1 VLIFEGGFMSQ
12 IRPILDKLLVRVNKG
27 EAKTE
32 SGLIISAKTKENEP
46 VIGTVDARGPGGNID
61 GKDVKM
67 YVEKGDKVI
76 INKYSGTDI
85 SFEGKDY
92 KIVSQRDILAIVC

>member
-1 VLIFEGGFMSQ
+1 MSQ
-12 IRPILDKLLVRVNKG
+12 IKPILDKLLVRVNKG

-46 VIGTVDARGPGGNID
+46 VIGVIDARGPGGNID

-67 YVEKGDKVI
+67 YVETGDKVI
-76 INKYSGTDI
+76 INKYAGTDI
-85 SFEGKDY
+85 TFEGKDY
-92 KIVSQRDILAIVC
+92 KIVSQRDVLAVIC

>member
-1 VLIFEGGFMSQ
+1 MSQ

-46 VIGTVDARGPGGNID
+46 VIGVVDARGPGGNID

-76 INKYSGTDI
+76 INKYSGADI

-92 KIVSQRDILAIVC
+92 KIVSQRDILAIIC